1 MDQTERAIR
10 RLMLATEKIDGAYY
24 LFARRR
30 GAKEN
35 ELTLLWA
42 LDDGQIHSQRQIC
55 HDWLIPKTTVNTNV
69 KELAAAGYLELLPAA
84 DGREKQIAL
93 TPSGRAYA
101 ARVLRGIYAA
111 ERSAMRQTVRT
122 FSEEFIGAMEAF
134 ADHLC
139 AELGRRA
146 EQDLPDNTEDAHLR

>member
-1 MDQTERAIR
+1 MDATERAVR

-42 LDDGQIHSQRQIC
+42 LDDGQPHTQRQIC
-55 HDWLIPKTTVNTNV
+55 RDWLIPKTTVNTTV
-69 KELAAAGYLELLPAA
+69 KALAAEGYLELLPAK

-93 TPSGRAYA
+93 TPAGRAWA
-101 ARVLRGIYAA
+101 GRVLAGIYAA
-111 ERSAMRQTVRT
+111 ER
-122 FSEEFIGAMEAF
+122 EAMEQTAAALGDGFVAAMEDF
-134 ADHLC
+134 ADRLC
-139 AELGRRA
+139 AALARA
-146 EQDLPDNTEDAHLR
+146 GDAQDEKR

>member
-10 RLMLATEKIDGAYY
+10 RLMLATEKIDGADY

-42 LDDGQIHSQRQIC
+42 LDDGQTHSQRQIC
-55 HDWLIPKTTVNTNV
+55 RDWMIPKTTVNTNV
-69 KELAAAGYLELLPAA
+69 KELAAAGYLELLPAE

-93 TPSGRAYA
+93 TPAGRAYA

-111 ERSAMRQTVRT
+111 EQAAMRQTVAAY
-122 FSEEFIGAMEAF
+122 SDEFVNAMEAF
-134 ADHLC
+134 ADRLC
-139 AELGRRA
+139 DELGRRG
-146 EQDLPDNTEDAHLR
+146 DPDFCETGER

>member
-42 LDDGQIHSQRQIC
+42 LDDGEVHSQSQIC

-93 TPSGRAYA
+93 TPKGRDYA

-111 ERSAMRQTVRT
+111 EQAAMRQTVEA
-122 FSEEFIGAMEAF
+122 FSEEFVSAMESF
-134 ADHLC
+134 ADRLC
-139 AELGRRA
+139 EELGRYA
-146 EQDLPDNTEDAHLR
+146 GSDLFPFPEK